1 MSFTFDQVAKFKV
14 GEIYWENSQ
23 GGCYQ
28 FEVVSPIVINEDGYE
43 GARTIKFQG
52 MTLKTGETI
61 NFLLTDTFM
70 HYAPKI
76 SNHQEYFSSQE
87 LRGIMGKMDD

>member
-1 MSFTFDQVAKFKV
+1 MSFTFDEVAEFKV

-28 FEVVSPIVINEDGYE
+28 FEVVSPVVINETGHE
-43 GARTIKFQG
+43 GGK
-52 MTLKTGETI
+52 TI
-61 NFLLTDTFM
+61 NFEGVSVKTGTPIDFMLNNKFM